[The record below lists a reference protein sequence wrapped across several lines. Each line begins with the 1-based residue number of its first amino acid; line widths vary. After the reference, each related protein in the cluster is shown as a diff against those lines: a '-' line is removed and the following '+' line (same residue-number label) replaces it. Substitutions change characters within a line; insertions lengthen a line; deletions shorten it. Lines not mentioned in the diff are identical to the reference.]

1 MQCIVPVTNLI
12 DLAQPGRDRSVK
24 FTSPGVEENKMNSIL
39 RMQLAGAIVA
49 VVLGSNVLAQS
60 TAVTGTFDANRISY
74 VAQSR
79 SPFVLHLYDNFNQ
92 AFLDPSKWIGT
103 WQCGSPAM
111 ESVRE
116 IENGQ
121 LRLRV
126 RTVEN

>member
-1 MQCIVPVTNLI
+1 MRVGF
-12 DLAQPGRDRSVK
+12 LAV
-24 FTSPGVEENKMNSIL
+24 L
-39 RMQLAGAIVA
+39 LAGTMLNPMAK
-49 VVLGSNVLAQS
+49 AQS
-60 TAVTGTFDANRISY
+60 GKPAL
-74 VAQSR
+74 
-79 SPFVLHLYDNFNQ
+79 LHLYDNFNQ